1 MTTPSKKEED
11 FWKWFRMN
19 KSKIETFMESDFSDY
34 TIYNQLTKKIRTY
47 NSILFPELT
56 KTENDKYV
64 LIITP
69 DGDEKEL
76 NRQKNYTI
84 VTPQ

>member
-1 MTTPSKKEED
+1 MRKKVNSKTK
-11 FWKWFRMN
+11 RLN
-19 KSKIETFMESDFSDY
+19 IFSS
-34 TIYNQLTKKIRTY
+34 ILRAY